1 MQPRSYQ
8 RKLDVHG
15 PRTALGYVIA
25 VLGTAAAT
33 LGLLAVRPDVSKTNV
48 VLTFLA
54 VVVAAAATGGLGPGA
69 IAAVAG
75 FLAFDILFLPPYYTL
90 VVSDRQDYLS
100 LGVYLVTA
108 FVVSYLVGALERR
121 RIQAE
126 RREQETRTLYELST
140 SLVAHGSLDD
150 TLSSVVRT
158 VRSLFNLA
166 SCAIVLPDGRDGVR
180 IAARDGETPSGLDRI
195 LAPTAGTG
203 QGGRLQPG
211 QALTVPLR
219 AGAEP
224 VGALVVV
231 AGGPDSPS
239 FGEAERRLLATFA
252 NQAALAVEQ
261 GRQEEERA
269 RTRALE
275 ETDRLRTALLNSV
288 SHDLRTPLA
297 SIKASASSLLDP
309 EVHWDERER
318 QEFLH
323 TIDEEADRLTRLV
336 HNLLDMSRIEA
347 NALDPRLEETSLA
360 EIAGSVVR
368 RVRSSASGG
377 STGQRVDVHVPDSI
391 PPVLADPVLLEQVL
405 ANLLDNAVR
414 YAEGSPIAVTARE
427 LHGSVELRVIDH
439 GPGIPEP
446 ERERVFDQF
455 YRLKGGGRRPEG
467 TGMGL
472 SICRGIVA
480 ALRGGLRVETTPG
493 GGATFILTLPVAA
506 RASEVPRSASEV
518 PPAAPAG
525 SGRPGS
531 GAAGPE
537 ATAGSGA
544 AGPEATAGSG
554 AAGPEATAGP
564 GAAGPEATAG
574 PGRPSDAPAG
584 PVPEPTGRRE
594 GRR

>member
-1 MQPRSYQ
+1 MQARSHQ
-8 RKLDVHG
+8 RRLDVHG
-15 PRTALGYVIA
+15 PRTGLGYLIA

-54 VVVAAAATGGLGPGA
+54 VVVVAAATGGLGPGA
-69 IAAVAG
+69 VAAVAG
-75 FLAFDILFLPPYYTL
+75 FLAFDLLFLPPYHTL

-100 LGVYLVTA
+100 LAVYLLTA

-150 TLSSVVRT
+150 TLTSVVRT

-166 SCAIVLPDGRDGVR
+166 GCAIVLPDGRDGVR
-180 IAARDGETPSGLDRI
+180 IAARDGETPSGLERI
-195 LAPTAGTG
+195 LAPTSGTG
-203 QGGRLQPG
+203 VGGRLQPG

-231 AGGPDSPS
+231 AGGPGSPI

-261 GRQEEERA
+261 GRQEDERA

-275 ETDRLRTALLNSV
+275 EIDRLRTALLNSV

-309 EVHWDERER
+309 EVTWNERER
-318 QEFLH
+318 HEFLV

-347 NALDPRLEETSLA
+347 NALDPRVEETSLA

-368 RVRSSASGG
+368 RVRSSASE
-377 STGQRVDVHVPDSI
+377 SSRGQRVDVRVPETI

-414 YAEGSPIAVTARE
+414 YADGSPIAVVGRE
-427 LHGSVELRVIDH
+427 LGDSVELRVVDH

-446 ERERVFDQF
+446 ERERIFDQF
-455 YRLKGGGRRPEG
+455 YRLKGGGKRPEG

-493 GGATFILTLPVAA
+493 GGATFILTLPLAPRVDRSGPSAA
-506 RASEVPRSASEV
+506 PGAPASAGPR
-518 PPAAPAG
+518 APAG
-525 SGRPGS
+525 
-531 GAAGPE
+531 
-537 ATAGSGA
+537 
-544 AGPEATAGSG
+544 
-554 AAGPEATAGP
+554 GP
-564 GAAGPEATAG
+564 GAPAGGPGAPASAGP
-574 PGRPSDAPAG
+574 RAPAG
-584 PVPEPTGRRE
+584 PASEAGVPEPTGRRE
-594 GRR
+594 GGG